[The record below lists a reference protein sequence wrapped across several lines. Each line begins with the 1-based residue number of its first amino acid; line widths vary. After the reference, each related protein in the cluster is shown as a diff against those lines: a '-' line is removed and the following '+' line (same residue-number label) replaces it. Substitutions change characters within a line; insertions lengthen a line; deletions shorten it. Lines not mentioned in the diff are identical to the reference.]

1 MPAET
6 TGSYNN
12 DEEVALPLKG
22 EWMRM
27 DLFTVV
33 ALSMLPASRSRAAS
47 AFKEIRHHSDLEL
60 AEALARVLDA
70 CGIPEHEQA
79 AAAGEACSRAEKALA
94 AAGDVGMTPL
104 PWTDQRFPALLSCIP
119 DPPPLL
125 WVRGDVAALARPT
138 VAIVG
143 SRAATPYAMDVA
155 FRLGQELS
163 DRGLVVASGLARG
176 VDSAAH
182 RGCLTGPAP
191 TVAVLG
197 SGLDRVY
204 PAEHRTL
211 AHEISQKGLLVSE
224 LGPGAAPLQEHFP
237 LRNRIISGISLAVV
251 VVEASEKSGSLITAR
266 CALEQGRDVMAVP
279 GSVLSGRNRGSHSL
293 LKDGAK
299 VVESAVDI
307 LEGLGWPVAASAPK
321 SIPKVLQSDNLLSKM
336 QAGESYRLD
345 ELMELTGVTGTKL
358 LPRLMELELAGLV
371 TQSGSGFSRRLVT

>member
-1 MPAET
+1 
-6 TGSYNN
+6 
-12 DEEVALPLKG
+12 
-22 EWMRM
+22 M
-27 DLFTVV
+27 DPFIAV

-47 AFKEIRHHSDLEL
+47 AFKEIRHQSNLEL
-60 AEALARVLDA
+60 KDALEFVLQACEVPAHERARASGVA
-70 CGIPEHEQA
+70 R
-79 AAAGEACSRAEKALA
+79 SRASAALA
-94 AAGDVGMTPL
+94 AARAAGIEPVAWHDP
-104 PWTDQRFPALLSCIP
+104 RFPALLGCIP

-125 WVRGDVAALARPT
+125 WVRGDVGVLTRPI

-143 SRAATPYAMDVA
+143 SRAATPYAIDVA
-155 FRLGQELS
+155 HRLGQELS
-163 DRGLVVASGLARG
+163 ERGLVVSSGLARG

-182 RGCLTGPAP
+182 RGCLTGSAP

-204 PAEHRTL
+204 PAEHEKL
-211 AHEISQKGLLVSE
+211 ALEIAQKGLLVSE
-224 LGPGAAPLQEHFP
+224 FGPGAVPLPEHFP

-307 LEGLGWPVAASAPK
+307 LEGLGWPAAAAPASSAK
-321 SIPKVLQSDNLLSKM
+321 LLYSDNLLSRM
-336 QAGESYRLD
+336 EAGEVYRLD